1 MCTPSR
7 VGITF
12 MFLLTALNA
21 SARELEQGERLAMA
35 ATVTEDEEMELID
48 EFAFLEDAGMVELS
62 ARHRQEIGMSPS
74 AVTVLTRE
82 DVEASG
88 ATNLPD
94 LLRLVPGMD
103 VAISSPSQTS
113 LSSRLYWTNGN
124 HYYQL
129 LIDGRDA
136 MFEMI
141 GQVPWQAEIISLED
155 IERIEIVRGPA
166 SSMYGASALAG
177 VVSVTTRLVP
187 KETSASVQ
195 ITAGELGNL
204 RVGGRASTRIGGWG
218 FSLSGGTDYAGSFN
232 LPRNVGVEV
241 YKFRAMA
248 EYNWSES
255 KRIRVDFGMSDATG
269 EINSSAGL
277 VDLSL
282 VLRTL
287 RLAYESE
294 SIRGRLYWSNTP
306 IDVRLEAP
314 LEFGGLRLATFVP
327 IETKVNSVDGE
338 FQWTLPEFWK
348 SFFAIVGAG
357 GRFCYLVSDQLLD
370 GDTYANGSSPDY
382 HKPGLEHLEGR
393 VGAFAH
399 AEYQAPG
406 EWVTIS
412 GSMRFDYTTETG
424 HFLSPRFVA
433 VFKPHK
439 GQFVRLGISRAF
451 RKPPFLERRLHP
463 MLLFPPDSPITSD
476 GQESFQEFMAKNMS
490 STDLVNE
497 ELFSIEAGYLGQF
510 LDETLSIAIDIYVNQ
525 LRNVTG
531 MESHIVSDTQGLPDL
546 DRSFVVVTNNGGDVD
561 ILGGELVVRYMPTRQ
576 VALLASWAYR
586 ELFDRKT
593 ATVSDDTPKNL
604 FTLGGRFRTESG
616 LVGSLYM
623 FSRSEFSDDGV
634 ENPAGLLTPRLT
646 LHMDTTLMFLGKL
659 GWRWEVDSLFDVEVG
674 VKLFLPFSPSSGDLF
689 SSYEDPGG
697 VTPDGIYYGG
707 QKLRRVL
714 TSYLQGSF

>member
-1 MCTPSR
+1 MRTQFR
-7 VGITF
+7 TVITVVS
-12 MFLLTALNA
+12 MVVTAA
-21 SARELEQGERLAMA
+21 AYAREPDQGERLAMA
-35 ATVTEDEEMELID
+35 VTMAEDEEMELID

-136 MFEMI
+136 MFEVI
-141 GQVPWQAEIISLED
+141 GQVPWHAEVVSLDD

-187 KETSASVQ
+187 EKTSASVH

-204 RVGGRASTRIGGWG
+204 RVGGRASTRIGSWG
-218 FSLSGGTDYAGSFN
+218 FSMSGGVDYAGSYN
-232 LPRNVGVEV
+232 LPRSAGLEV

-248 EYNWSES
+248 EYNWSAN
-255 KRIRVDFGMSDATG
+255 KRIRIDFGMSDSTG
-269 EINSSAGL
+269 EITSSAGL
-277 VDLSL
+277 VNLNIL
-282 VLRTL
+282 LRTL
-287 RLAYESE
+287 RVAFESD
-294 SIRGRLYWSNTP
+294 SIRTRLYWSNTP
-306 IDVRLEAP
+306 ADFNLEAP
-314 LEFGGLRLATFVP
+314 LEFGGLRLATFAP
-327 IETKVNSVDGE
+327 IEVDVHSVDGE
-338 FQWTLPEFWK
+338 IQWTLPEVWK
-348 SFFAIVGAG
+348 SLFAIVGAS
-357 GRFCYLVSDQLLD
+357 GRFSYLGSDQLLD
-370 GDTYANGSSPDY
+370 GDTYANRSSPDY
-382 HKPGLEHLEGR
+382 HKTGIEHLEGR

-399 AEYQAPG
+399 AEYQPG

-463 MLLFPPDSPITSD
+463 MLLFPPDSPVTSD
-476 GQESFQEFMAKNMS
+476 GQESFQEFMARSMS

-531 MESHIVSDTQGLPDL
+531 MESHIVSGAQGLPDL
-546 DRSFVVVTNNGGDVD
+546 NRSIVVVTNNGGDVD
-561 ILGGELVVRYMPTRQ
+561 ILGGELVVRYMPTRMI
-576 VALLASWAYR
+576 ALMASWAYR

-593 ATVSDDTPKNL
+593 ATVSDGTPKNL

-616 LVGSLYM
+616 LVGSLYV
-623 FSRSEFSDDGV
+623 FSRSEFSDGSV
-634 ENPAGLLTPRLT
+634 ENPAGLLTSRLK
-646 LHMDTTLMFLGKL
+646 LHMDNTFMLLGKL
-659 GWRWEVDSLFDVEVG
+659 GWRWEVDHLFDAEVG
-674 VKLFLPFSPSSGDLF
+674 IKLFLPFSPFSGGLF
-689 SSYEDPGG
+689 SYHEDPGG
-697 VTPDGIYYGG
+697 ATPDGRYYGG
-707 QKLRRVL
+707 QKIRRVL
-714 TSYLQGSF
+714 TTYLQGSF